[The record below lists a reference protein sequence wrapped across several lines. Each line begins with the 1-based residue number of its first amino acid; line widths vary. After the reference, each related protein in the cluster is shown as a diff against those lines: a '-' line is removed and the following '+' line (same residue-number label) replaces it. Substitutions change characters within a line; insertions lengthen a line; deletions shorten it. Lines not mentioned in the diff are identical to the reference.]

1 MQWII
6 DFITSI
12 INGLYQLTVTVGFP
26 SYAVAIIMISVIIKL
41 ILYPLTVKQMKSTQ
55 GMQEVQP
62 KMAEIQKKYKN
73 NPEKMNQ
80 EVMKLY
86 QEYEINPMAGCL
98 PLLIQLPILYGL
110 FTALRQF
117 PYTNVEH
124 AGFFWINNISE
135 ADPWHILPIIVG
147 VTMFLQQKFMA
158 PPTAEGGNAQ
168 MNQMM
173 NTMLYVMPV
182 MIGVMSLSFPS
193 GLCIYWSCFSLLSIV
208 QQHFLNKSRK
218 KELAIRAEKEAQRK
232 AEMER
237 QKEEQRKKGQAPSKR
252 KQKAAK
258 PKAEYIPPA
267 KKQDT
272 TDGEQ

>member
-117 PYTNVEH
+117 PY
-124 AGFFWINNISE
+124 
-135 ADPWHILPIIVG
+135 
-147 VTMFLQQKFMA
+147 K
-158 PPTAEGGNAQ
+158 
-168 MNQMM
+168 
-173 NTMLYVMPV
+173 
-182 MIGVMSLSFPS
+182 IG
-193 GLCIYWSCFSLLSIV
+193 
-208 QQHFLNKSRK
+208 
-218 KELAIRAEKEAQRK
+218 RAHV
-232 AEMER
+232 
-237 QKEEQRKKGQAPSKR
+237 
-252 KQKAAK
+252 
-258 PKAEYIPPA
+258 
-267 KKQDT
+267 
-272 TDGEQ
+272 

>member
-86 QEYEINPMAGCL
+86 QEYEINPKPIHGIFY
-98 PLLIQLPILYGL
+98 PLL
-110 FTALRQF
+110 
-117 PYTNVEH
+117 
-124 AGFFWINNISE
+124 
-135 ADPWHILPIIVG
+135 
-147 VTMFLQQKFMA
+147 
-158 PPTAEGGNAQ
+158 
-168 MNQMM
+168 
-173 NTMLYVMPV
+173 
-182 MIGVMSLSFPS
+182 
-193 GLCIYWSCFSLLSIV
+193 
-208 QQHFLNKSRK
+208 
-218 KELAIRAEKEAQRK
+218 
-232 AEMER
+232 
-237 QKEEQRKKGQAPSKR
+237 
-252 KQKAAK
+252 
-258 PKAEYIPPA
+258 
-267 KKQDT
+267 
-272 TDGEQ
+272 